1 MKTKKQ
7 ETAPPSPQPKS
18 LRPRQVA
25 ELLGIGL
32 STVWVWAKRPDF
44 PRSRKIGPQVTV
56 WDRDELVAW
65 RDAQVQQ

>member
-65 RDAQVQQ
+65 RDAQVQ

>member
-7 ETAPPSPQPKS
+7 ENAAPSQPKS

-25 ELLGIGL
+25 DLLGIGL

-56 WDRDELVAW
+56 WDRDELIAW
-65 RDAQVQQ
+65 RDAQAQY

>member
-1 MKTKKQ
+1 MKTNKQ
-7 ETAPPSPQPKS
+7 ENATPKS

-44 PRSRKIGPQVTV
+44 PRARKIGPQVTV
-56 WDRDELVAW
+56 FDRDELVAW
-65 RDAQVQQ
+65 RDAQGQR

>member
-44 PRSRKIGPQVTV
+44 PRARKIGPQVTIF
-56 WDRDELVAW
+56 DRDELLAW
-65 RDAQVQQ
+65 RDGQVQQ